1 MYLKF
6 NEWYN
11 VAWVKCSKDA
21 DGERYLQRVSSVEE
35 RVGANKAL
43 HSFVYDDAHSLYHAQ
58 RTIGIPTACLTAYC
72 GTIGLS
78 NVLIGARLIVPCLTI
93 AGWFATWALS
103 NKRRCLL
110 DIGRDAEVADEEA
123 RFALLKNDLD
133 GLIGDKYRERM
144 RSASILHSHEVTR
157 MWREAISLS
166 QRFETFIHLF
176 D

>member
-78 NVLIGARLIVPCLTI
+78 
-93 AGWFATWALS
+93 
-103 NKRRCLL
+103 KYK
-110 DIGRDAEVADEEA
+110 EEHPTP
-123 RFALLKNDLD
+123 LVK
-133 GLIGDKYRERM
+133 
-144 RSASILHSHEVTR
+144 TR
-157 MWREAISLS
+157 MMQTLPI
-166 QRFETFIHLF
+166 
-176 D
+176 